1 MTNKESEQEK
11 FARKL
16 SMLQEQHV
24 NAITK
29 MSNMINQSSIS
40 RMVEQISLSS
50 KINSQYS
57 QAWKA
62 HQGLASSIQ
71 QVSLAWNEPLAEIA
85 KITSSPSFS
94 SAIKGINTANSIGIA
109 NLQTFYKSPSFVS
122 MIDAISNMDTHSWQ
136 SFVDTVPE
144 DISSNINDIEQEIES
159 DPETKANFQPYME
172 SIEEVLS
179 SHVGANIDLSK
190 SKLTIT
196 GLKILIHL
204 IIMLVGMYGPQILL
218 PDPTDD
224 LVEETKRHNIVEEK
238 YQRDD
243 LELKQ
248 KQIEIDQEQVKVSKD
263 ILSELKKSNEQK
275 KDSK

>member
-16 SMLQEQHV
+16 SMLQDQHV

-62 HQGLASSIQ
+62 HQGLASPIQ

-94 SAIKGINTANSIGIA
+94 SVIKGINAANSITIA

-179 SHVGANIDLSK
+179 SHVGAKIDLSK

-204 IIMLVGMYGPQILL
+204 IITLVGMYGPQILL

-275 KDSK
+275 KVSK

>member
-11 FARKL
+11 LARKL

-94 SAIKGINTANSIGIA
+94 SAIKGINAANSIGIA

-172 SIEEVLS
+172 GIEEVFS
-179 SHVGANIDLSK
+179 SHVGAKIDLSK
-190 SKLTIT
+190 SKLTLT

-204 IIMLVGMYGPQILL
+204 IITLVGIYGPQILL

-275 KDSK
+275 GDSK

>member
-11 FARKL
+11 LAKKL
-16 SMLQEQHV
+16 YMLQEQHV

-50 KINSQYS
+50 KINSQYT

-62 HQGLASSIQ
+62 HQGLTSSIR
-71 QVSLAWNEPLAEIA
+71 QVSLAWKEPLVEIA
-85 KITSSPSFS
+85 KITASPSFS
-94 SAIKGINTANSIGIA
+94 SAIKGINAANSIGIA

-122 MIDAISNMDTHSWQ
+122 MLDAISNMDTHSWQ

-144 DISSNINDIEQEIES
+144 DISSNINDIEQEIEN

-179 SHVGANIDLSK
+179 SHVGAKIDLSK
-190 SKLTIT
+190 SKLTIN

-204 IIMLVGMYGPQILL
+204 IITLVGIYGPQILL

-243 LELKQ
+243 LVLKQ

>member
-11 FARKL
+11 LARKL

-24 NAITK
+24 DSITK

-71 QVSLAWNEPLAEIA
+71 QVSLAWKEPLAEIA

-94 SAIKGINTANSIGIA
+94 SAIKGINAANSIGID
-109 NLQTFYKSPSFVS
+109 NLQTFYKSSSFAS
-122 MIDAISNMDTHSWQ
+122 MIDVISNMDTHSWQ

-144 DISSNINDIEQEIES
+144 DISSNIYDIEQEIES
-159 DPETKANFQPYME
+159 DPETKAKFQPILDSMG
-172 SIEEVLS
+172 EVLS
-179 SHVGANIDLSK
+179 SQVGSEIDFSK
-190 SKLTIT
+190 SKLTIN
-196 GLKILIHL
+196 GFK
-204 IIMLVGMYGPQILL
+204 IMLHIIIVLVGLYGQDILF
-218 PDPTDD
+218 PDPADKM
-224 LVEETKRHNIVEEK
+224 VEVSEKSFEEQKRHNAVIG
-238 YQRDD
+238 
-243 LELKQ
+243 
-248 KQIEIDQEQVKVSKD
+248 EQ
-263 ILSELKKSNEQK
+263 
-275 KDSK
+275 

>member
-1 MTNKESEQEK
+1 MTSKESEQEK
-11 FARKL
+11 LARKL
-16 SMLQEQHV
+16 SMLQEQHL

-29 MSNMINQSSIS
+29 MSIMINQSSIS

-94 SAIKGINTANSIGIA
+94 SAIKGINAANSIGIA

-159 DPETKANFQPYME
+159 DPETKANFEPYIK

-179 SHVGANIDLSK
+179 SHVGAKVDLSK

-204 IIMLVGMYGPQILL
+204 IITLVGMYGPQILL

>member
-1 MTNKESEQEK
+1 MTNSDYEKLKELSKSMSVLRDEQI
-11 FARKL
+11 
-16 SMLQEQHV
+16 
-24 NAITK
+24 NAISKVAKTLNESPRMK
-29 MSNMINQSSIS
+29 AYERLSNSLLVASAQFDVS
-40 RMVEQISLSS
+40 R
-50 KINSQYS
+50 Y
-57 QAWKA
+57 
-62 HQGLASSIQ
+62 
-71 QVSLAWNEPLAEIA
+71 EPLYKSLVELS
-85 KITSSPSFS
+85 KVTSSPSFL
-94 SAIKGINTANSIGIA
+94 NTMNELKKVGNALVNTM
-109 NLQTFYKSPSFVS
+109 QVYYDSPSYRA
-122 MIDAISNMDTHSWQ
+122 MIEAFSNMDTHSWQ

-179 SHVGANIDLSK
+179 SHVGAKIDLSK

-204 IIMLVGMYGPQILL
+204 IITLVGIYGPQILL

-224 LVEETKRHNIVEEK
+224 LVEETKRHNIVEEQ

-248 KQIEIDQEQVKVSKD
+248 IQIKIDQEQVKVNKQ

>member
-71 QVSLAWNEPLAEIA
+71 QVSLAWNEPLAEIS

-94 SAIKGINTANSIGIA
+94 SAIKGINAANSIGIA

-179 SHVGANIDLSK
+179 SHVGAKIDLSK

-204 IIMLVGMYGPQILL
+204 IITLVGMYGPQILL